1 MTVRV
6 LEFEEFA
13 ERFAVEFDVAEERR
27 PLLSSTRLVADLG
40 FDSLDLFRVSILL
53 DVLAEVLV
61 PEDLDALD
69 DFTLG
74 DVHYY
79 YRVQVEQTRDT

>member
-1 MTVRV
+1 MRI
-6 LEFEEFA
+6 LGYDEFA
-13 ERFAVEFDVAEERR
+13 ERFAIEFDVAEEHR
-27 PLLSSTRLVADLG
+27 PLPPTTRLVADLG

-79 YRVQVEQTRDT
+79 YQVQIEQKPD

>member
-1 MTVRV
+1 MRV

-13 ERFAVEFDVAEERR
+13 ERFAVEFDVEEGRR
-27 PLLSSTRLVADLG
+27 PLPPTTRLVADLG

-53 DVLAEVLV
+53 DVLAEVFV

-69 DFTLG
+69 DFTRC

-79 YRVQVEQTRDT
+79 YRVQIEQKHGA

>member
-1 MTVRV
+1 MRA
-6 LEFEEFA
+6 LEFDDFA
-13 ERFAVEFDVAEERR
+13 ERFAVEFDVPAERR
-27 PLLSSTRLVADLG
+27 PLPPSTRLVADLG

-53 DVLAEVLV
+53 DVLAEVFV

-79 YRVQVEQTRDT
+79 YRVQVEQRHGP

>member
-1 MTVRV
+1 MRV
-6 LEFEEFA
+6 LGFEEFA
-13 ERFAVEFDVAEERR
+13 DRFAVEFGVAEDRW
-27 PLLSSTRLVADLG
+27 PLPATTRLVADLG

-53 DVLAEVLV
+53 DVLAGVLV

-79 YRVQVEQTRDT
+79 YRVQIEQQQRPD

>member
-1 MTVRV
+1 MRI
-6 LEFEEFA
+6 LGYDEFA
-13 ERFAVEFDVAEERR
+13 ERFAIEFDVAEERR
-27 PLLSSTRLVADLG
+27 PLPPTTRLVADLG

-79 YRVQVEQTRDT
+79 YQVQIEQKPD

>member
-1 MTVRV
+1 MRV

-27 PLLSSTRLVADLG
+27 PLPSSTRLVADLD

-79 YRVQVEQTRDT
+79 YRVQVEQKRDT

>member
-1 MTVRV
+1 MRV

-79 YRVQVEQTRDT
+79 YRVQVEQKRDT

>member
-1 MTVRV
+1 MRI
-6 LEFEEFA
+6 LSYDEFA
-13 ERFAVEFDVAEERR
+13 ERFAIEFDVAEERR
-27 PLLSSTRLVADLG
+27 PLPPTTRLVADLG

-79 YRVQVEQTRDT
+79 YQVQIEQKPD

>member
-1 MTVRV
+1 VRI
-6 LEFEEFA
+6 LGYDEFA
-13 ERFAVEFDVAEERR
+13 ERFAIEFDVAEERR
-27 PLLSSTRLVADLG
+27 PLPPTTRLVADLG

-79 YRVQVEQTRDT
+79 YQVQIEQKPD

>member
-1 MTVRV
+1 MRI
-6 LEFEEFA
+6 LGFDEFA
-13 ERFAVEFDVAEERR
+13 ERFAIEFDVAEERR
-27 PLLSSTRLVADLG
+27 PLPASTRLVADLG

-79 YRVQVEQTRDT
+79 YQVQIEQKHEV